1 MYPAAIVL
9 AAGALV
15 ASAMVGVGRGPA
27 SAAGSC
33 LYQVRN
39 VVKAGDIYV
48 GEFLVLKRTGAK
60 LVGYGGAFYSE
71 GYNVKGVIAGHQV
84 KLYTQDPYDKRW
96 TQSVHKW
103 VPIENRLAG
112 WKRVSKET
120 LKKYSGGY
128 VPAKGQICR

>member
-1 MYPAAIVL
+1 MNPAVIMF

-15 ASAMVGVGRGPA
+15 ASAMVGVGRGTANA
-27 SAAGSC
+27 SGSC

-39 VVKAGDIYV
+39 VTKAGNIYI

-60 LVGYGGAFYSE
+60 LSGYGGAFYSE
-71 GYNVKGVIAGHQV
+71 GYNVKGVIHGNEV
-84 KLYTQDPYDKRW
+84 KLYTQDPYDKQW
-96 TQSVHKW
+96 TKSVLKW
-103 VPIENRLAG
+103 VPTENRLAG

-128 VPAKGQICR
+128 VPAKGQICG